1 MEKFGLF
8 DIIEKL
14 SPLKKTI
21 ETILPS
27 VINATNSN
35 SKKTQEEK
43 PKRPLTAPA
52 LAYIRR
58 HEELSKRIDDSNKNR
73 RE

>member
-35 SKKTQEEK
+35 PKKGQEEK
-43 PKRPLTAPA
+43 LKRPSTAPA

-58 HEELSKRIDDSNKNR
+58 HEELSKKIDNKNR